1 MSLED
6 DLRIKMVKVC
16 MVLVNMILVMYLWYN
31 FFFDENLSV

>member
-31 FFFDENLSV
+31 FFFDEI